1 MVNQIVYIK
10 LIWQDSIHFTWTF
23 LKWAL
28 CEMSIFLSHY
38 NAQDYQERK
47 KKQLKIRCD
56 KCKKIYQFYS
66 LVDKSSRY
74 LRIERLRVLLRVGL
88 RVCFLCV
95 INPAV
100 SGTIILPF
108 CFAVLFC
115 LVIFFLALFFLVLF
129 KLIQL
134 LEYFAM
140 RMLSANNIVNK
151 T

>member
-1 MVNQIVYIK
+1 MVNQIVYTK

-56 KCKKIYQFYS
+56 KCEKIYQFYS